1 MRYCITLFHGSVFA
15 HTVILDHEI
24 YILCA
29 GNNCIHVH
37 DYVSVHII
45 IRSKFRFGTRGRA
58 FVLTLS
64 WAAAQSCATVAIMP
78 LILSYHLDFWSQQH
92 IVQRKSLF
100 VCQIPRSL
108 LVTEAVI
115 MKNLVSRALAIF
127 AVTFLLNN
135 VHKR

>member
-1 MRYCITLFHGSVFA
+1 MFHGRVFA

-29 GNNCIHVH
+29 GNNCTHVD
-37 DYVSVHII
+37 DYVSVLII
-45 IRSKFRFGTRGRA
+45 IRLKFRFGTRGIA
-58 FVLTLS
+58 FVLTFS
-64 WAAAQSCATVAIMP
+64 WAAAQSCATGAIMP

-100 VCQIPRSL
+100 ACQNPRSL
-108 LVTEAVI
+108 QVTEAVI
-115 MKNLVSRALAIF
+115 MKNSVSRALAIF

-135 VHKR
+135 VQKR